1 MKISNLKANIIKSAL
16 EARYGHDIQF
26 YFETDWEAVDK
37 HAPERLIFSIGV
49 SGSSMKAADARA
61 YGLAIVEA
69 ADIVSAINAQEWVE
83 YYGKPEEFVDANE
96 ASAYHA
102 ALAKRVAADVPV
114 EDVIALIPKMF
125 SLM

>member
-16 EARYGHDIQF
+16 EARYGHNIRF

-69 ADIVSAINAQEWVE
+69 TDIVDALNAQEWRIDYTAGSLE
-83 YYGKPEEFVDANE
+83 FDDGDEAAAYYEMLE
-96 ASAYHA
+96 
-102 ALAKRVAADVPV
+102 KRVAADVPV
-114 EDVIALIPKMF
+114 EDVIALIPEM
-125 SLM
+125 

>member
-16 EARYGHDIQF
+16 EARYGHNIRF

-37 HAPERLIFSIGV
+37 RAPERLIFSIGV

-69 ADIVSAINAQEWVE
+69 ADIVDTINAQEWIM
-83 YYGKPEEFVDANE
+83 YYGKPEFIDANK
-96 ASAYHA
+96 AAAYHA
-102 ALAKRVAADVPV
+102 ALEKRVAADVPV
-114 EDVIALIPKMF
+114 EDVIALVDNMF
-125 SLM
+125 SMA

>member
-16 EARYGHDIQF
+16 EARYGHNIRF

-37 HAPERLIFSIGV
+37 HTPERLIFSIGV

-69 ADIVSAINAQEWVE
+69 ADIVDALNAQEWRIDYTGV
-83 YYGKPEEFVDANE
+83 PEFDDRDNA
-96 ASAYHA
+96 AAYHA
-102 ALAKRVAADVPV
+102 ALEKRVAADVPV
-114 EDVIALIPKMF
+114 EDVIALIPKM
-125 SLM
+125 